1 MKKVLAI
8 LALAAAMSL
17 AQAQNCHIVEH
28 HGSNDN
34 LLSSACNITEL
45 RSGNILFNFEMVPI
59 QVPTGWNRLF
69 LVSHDDATPI
79 DSVDNENQGFSWFI
93 EPHPQEGYCFFFI
106 TSDSNGKSHL
116 VMQHLNE
123 DLHFQEISMAIGL
136 EHPFAD
142 YYSHIIPDG
151 EDGLVAWYMTGPMAQ
166 MPGQFQYNTNV
177 LSRIGFDGTIR
188 DIVTYNRQTF
198 PVWYTHFEMK
208 DFGMKRWNDSPRE
221 YVAYGLNADTIL
233 GDNHKFHYCVLDSL
247 FGIRETL
254 KLDDTDIPEGFNFHN
269 ESHNQIL
276 PLDDGTYLITT
287 AYLKWSGD
295 GEQGVQVSKRD
306 KSTHQTLATAYFPE
320 DYLYD
325 EEKVIGLERSPDGG
339 VYLAYMVSTY
349 NNGSVIGQVAVVKM
363 DKNLNVEWQRHC
375 LESTKEPYSA
385 IMRVM
390 SNGDMAIGGTAAE
403 EGMDTGIFFIV
414 FNDEGLCITEPEAI
428 IRPYTCYPNPA
439 QDRLHLQYS
448 PDVQPKEIELYDLQG
463 RLVRTQNK
471 DLESLSLQ
479 GLPAGTYTMR
489 IILED
494 GKVYSDKVVKE

>member
-1 MKKVLAI
+1 MVYFEEMRMDNMDLNPSPEPIVNPPEANIDPEPVEQTIDTEIIPEFRHYNNEINDLKGSFDKK
-8 LALAAAMSL
+8 
-17 AQAQNCHIVEH
+17 E
-28 HGSNDN
+28 DN
-34 LLSSACNITEL
+34 IMGLINK
-45 RSGNILFNFEMVPI
+45 RF
-59 QVPTGWNRLF
+59 
-69 LVSHDDATPI
+69 
-79 DSVDNENQGFSWFI
+79 ENQGLTYSRF
-93 EPHPQEGYCFFFI
+93 
-106 TSDSNGKSHL
+106 TSVIDNCHKLFYHHADAALS
-116 VMQHLNE
+116 
-123 DLHFQEISMAIGL
+123 IIGL
-136 EHPFAD
+136 APE
-142 YYSHIIPDG
+142 YSDRLDESVKEKISILESIIEEMNNLIEELIIHDG
-151 EDGLVAWYMTGPMAQ
+151 EDGLVAWYMTRPMVQ
-166 MPGQFQYNTNV
+166 VPGQFQYNTNV
-177 LSRIGFDGTIR
+177 LSRIGFDVTVR

-198 PVWYTHFEMK
+198 PVWYTRFEMK

-287 AYLKWSGD
+287 AYLKWLGD

-349 NNGSVIGQVAVVKM
+349 NNGSGIGQVAVVKM

-390 SNGDMAIGGTAAE
+390 SNGDLAIGGSAAE
-403 EGMDTGIFFIV
+403 EGMNTGIFFIV
-414 FNDEGLCITEPEAI
+414 FNDEGLCITETEAI
-428 IRPYTCYPNPA
+428 IRPYTYYPNPV
-439 QDRLHLQYS
+439 QNELRLQYS
-448 PDVQPKEIELYDLQG
+448 PDVQPKEIELFDLQG

-471 DLESLSLQ
+471 NLESLSLQ
-479 GLPAGTYTMR
+479 GLPSGTYTMCVT
-489 IILED
+489 LED